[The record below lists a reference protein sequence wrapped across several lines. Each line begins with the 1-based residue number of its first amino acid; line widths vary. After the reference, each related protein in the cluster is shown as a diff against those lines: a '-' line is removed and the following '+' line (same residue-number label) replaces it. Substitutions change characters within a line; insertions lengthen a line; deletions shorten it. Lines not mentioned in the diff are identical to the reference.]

1 MGSAVNGAEPDETD
15 PCSSYAELHT
25 SPNWRN
31 SVDLWALR
39 PKKRFKIMAPAPAGP
54 RAVRKRRGGDPH
66 QASMERSIQAVFSW
80 ICMR

>member
-1 MGSAVNGAEPDETD
+1 MPSGTTPDPPDAWEIKCNRRIRRLQGRWGTLVPATGLGGPPGA
-15 PCSSYAELHT
+15 
-25 SPNWRN
+25 
-31 SVDLWALR
+31 
-39 PKKRFKIMAPAPAGP
+39 